1 MRKRAF
7 LAIALL
13 PNPILA
19 MLPRA
24 FLALALLP
32 AAARCASQGFYL
44 LAPRTAQLLLT
55 DLASGAQT
63 PIGAGLPAPWQ
74 APPDCTPTAVEQTGK
89 WAYTFARR
97 AGAPPAAP
105 WSVAAMELRDGS
117 VRKAY
122 ALPPAFP
129 PSLPACAHALA
140 EDGGWHAYVAAVTR
154 DASPRLLLWRFTF
167 TWPHSNESA
176 PVLDV
181 PLASLGMGGAPP
193 TLALAVSNST
203 AWLALEGGLV
213 GVDLATGL
221 PSRRLPLPGGAV
233 QALQYD
239 VAGAPRRV
247 VGLLAGASASH
258 LLAFEDT
265 GEGTPVVQRVPTAAR
280 VAPDNAGWAALANDR
295 AALVVLQRGRAL
307 ELALGSGAVVGN
319 VSACSGGQCA
329 IACVYEPFVFQR
341 S

>member
-117 VRKAY
+117 VRKIY

-129 PSLPACAHALA
+129 PALPACAHALA
-140 EDGGWHAYVAAVTR
+140 EDGGWHAYVAAATR
-154 DASPRLLLWRFTF
+154 DAAPRLVLWRFTY
-167 TWPHSNESA
+167 TWPFSNESQQI
-176 PVLDV
+176 LDV
-181 PLASLGMGGAPP
+181 PLASLGMGAAPRSL
-193 TLALAVSNST
+193 TMAVSNFT
-203 AWLALEGGLV
+203 AWISLERGLV

-221 PSRRLPLPGGAV
+221 PSRRLPVAGGAV
-233 QALQYD
+233 LGLQYD

-247 VGLLAGASASH
+247 VGVLAGAAGDTS
-258 LLAFEDT
+258 LLSFTDT
-265 GEGTPVVQRVPTAAR
+265 GSGAPAVDVVRAAAP
-280 VAPDNAGWAALANDR
+280 VAPGAAGWVALANDR
-295 AALVVLQRGRAL
+295 DSLVALDGGRAVA
-307 ELALGSGAVVGN
+307 LALRTGDVVAN
-319 VSACSGGQCA
+319 VSACSSAGGACA
-329 IACVYEPFVFQR
+329 IACVYEPFVF
-341 S
+341 